1 MRRLSSSAHCPDAVR
16 TLAVLLAGLGIGGA
30 AFAQQGADES
40 KYEINIPAGT
50 LQASVDRLAVLTHLQ
65 LLYDPSLL
73 ERRSAPAVTGRMS
86 VSRALAA
93 LLATS
98 DIEFQ
103 FTAPNAVA
111 LFRHASARVQSA
123 AITKTARPPEAMNDR
138 IVTVSADRQSQDMR
152 SKYDLSATKTQGSP
166 LTAPVSFQSVDS
178 EELHDQQASRLQ
190 DALMNVSSVEPAPDG
205 QSALG
210 FALRGFPTYQYY
222 LDGVRVSPDLHH
234 DGYRDLANVERIDVV
249 KGPASTLYGRMEP
262 GGLINVVTKQ
272 PLAREYSAVDQSV
285 GAFGFERTQLDLGGP
300 LNADTSVQY
309 RLNAVHESGG
319 SFRELQANHRLF
331 VAPVVKWIYAPTGEL
346 SGYAEYLRSS
356 DPTDSGLPIIGSR
369 LPPVPAGRRVE
380 DGGDIR
386 TTDLRVGVRGDQ
398 SLGSAWTI
406 RYHLEARWLD
416 SPQSPQLALADDG
429 LSADAC
435 SLSQC
440 AIDQQHYSA
449 PVSKGHTYY
458 ASSDLIGSLP
468 LGSTMHSLLAGVE
481 HFDVGDYE
489 MLLYSASSFSTD
501 LFQPRHQPVP
511 TVWQSNPDFAFAAR
525 SAERWTG
532 VYLQDQVHLG
542 RGWSLTVGARYDH
555 VSELLATAYGFPL
568 VSTGSDSRQDN
579 ALKSRA
585 ALLFE
590 PVQHWVIYANY
601 TENFGI
607 STGLYGNG
615 QGGTGT
621 LLPAESAHEL
631 EIGLKTS
638 VADGGLS
645 GTAALY
651 DLTEVN
657 IPQLAQD
664 PLLNS
669 QGFYTVTGAVRSRG
683 LELDLQG
690 GLAGL
695 QWKGSYAYTDSRII
709 RGGSGDGILPAD
721 VNSAS
726 STTGNRLYGVARHG
740 GSLWIVYSLPAPGW
754 SGLKLGAGVIARTA
768 RNGDNANDYQL
779 PGYATWNLL
788 AAYRWQASGVHF
800 NVQLNIDN
808 ALDSRS
814 FESVSGSHEVMPNT
828 PRRWLLGLRAD
839 F

>member
-1 MRRLSSSAHCPDAVR
+1 M
-16 TLAVLLAGLGIGGA
+16 LLVSNAAGLGNAQA
-30 AFAQQGADES
+30 ATDADQS
-40 KYEINIPAGT
+40 PFEINIPAGS
-50 LQASVDRLAVLTHLQ
+50 LQSSLDRLAVLTHLQ
-65 LLYDPSLL
+65 LLYDPSIV
-73 ERRSAPAVTGRMS
+73 EHRAAPAVAGKMS
-86 VSRALAA
+86 ASRALAA
-93 LLATS
+93 LLATT

-103 FTAPNAVA
+103 FTAPNAAA
-111 LFRHASARVQSA
+111 LFSHPAPRAQP
-123 AITKTARPPEAMNDR
+123 AINTDSSRPSDVIVDR
-138 IVTVSADRQSQDMR
+138 IVTVSADRGAKDAR
-152 SKYDLSATKTQGSP
+152 STYDLSATKTQGSL

-178 EELHDQQASRLQ
+178 GELHDQQASRLQ

-272 PLAREYSAVDQSV
+272 PLARPYSAFDQSV

-300 LNADTSVQY
+300 LSADTSVQY
-309 RLNAVHESGG
+309 RLNAAQESSG
-319 SFRELQANHRLF
+319 SFRELQASHRLF
-331 VAPVVKWIYAPTGEL
+331 IAPVVKWSYSPQGEV
-346 SGYAEYLRSS
+346 STYAEYLRSA
-356 DPTDSGLPIIGSR
+356 DPTDSGLPLVGSR
-369 LPPVPAGRRVE
+369 LPPVPLGRRLE

-386 TTDLRVGVRGDQ
+386 TTDRRVGIRGSQ
-398 SLGSAWTI
+398 SLGSAWMV
-406 RYHLEARWLD
+406 RYHLEARWLS

-429 LSADAC
+429 LSTDAC

-440 AIDQQHYSA
+440 PVDQQLYSA
-449 PVSKGHTYY
+449 PVSNGHTYY
-458 ASSDLIGSLP
+458 ASSELVGALPFGSM
-468 LGSTMHSLLAGVE
+468 THSLLAGVE

-489 MLLYSASSFSTD
+489 TLLYSASSFTTD
-501 LFQPRHQPVP
+501 LFQPRHQQVP
-511 TVWQSNPDFAFAAR
+511 TSWQANPDFAFAAR

-532 VYLQDQVHLG
+532 FYLQDQIHLAH
-542 RGWSLTVGARYDH
+542 GWSLTVGARYDH
-555 VSELLATAYGFPL
+555 VSELLETSFGFPL

-590 PVQHWVIYANY
+590 PAEHWALYANY

-615 QGGTGT
+615 EGGTGT
-621 LLPAESAHEL
+621 LLPAESAHEVEL
-631 EIGLKTS
+631 GLKTS
-638 VADGGLS
+638 LADGRLS

-651 DLTEVN
+651 ELTEVN

-690 GLAGL
+690 QLTNL

-709 RGGSGDGILPAD
+709 RGGTGDGILPAD
-721 VNSAS
+721 TNSSS

-740 GSLWIVYSLPAPGW
+740 GSLWVIYRLPAPDW
-754 SGLKLGAGVIARTA
+754 SGLRVGAGVIARTA

-788 AAYRWQASGVHF
+788 ASYRWQISGVHF
-800 NVQLNIDN
+800 DAQLNIDN
-808 ALDSRS
+808 VFGSRS
-814 FESVSGSHEVMPNT
+814 FESVSGSHEVIPNM
-828 PRRWLLGLRAD
+828 PRRWLLGLHAE